1 MEIVMQTHIQSRGF
15 NLTEA
20 LREYTLRRLRYAVS
34 FASDRIRRVTVQLSD
49 INGPRGGADKRCQ
62 LVVTMEKLPSVIIED
77 TENDLYAAI
86 DRATERAARSVAR
99 NLERKQV
106 HRTGSLRIGHQID
119 STFANPV

>member
-1 MEIVMQTHIQSRGF
+1 MQTHIQSRGF

-34 FASDRIRRVTVQLSD
+34 FASDRIRKVTVHLSD

-77 TENDLYAAI
+77 TRNDLYAAI
-86 DRATERAARSVAR
+86 DHATERAGRSVAR
-99 NLERKQV
+99 HLERKQA
-106 HRTGSLRIGHQID
+106 HRAGSLRLGNPAD
-119 STFANPV
+119 SSIANPA